1 MLEGFRLSSTPL
13 IQKKDFPPPQL
24 PRKFKP
30 VHVFRK
36 PEEEENQSTVGPPG
50 SARGKTQFTDAMSR
64 GVALGEQPFVGM
76 TALDNFFLHPRLEL
90 FLPAI
95 HNECCLLD
103 HLLMCFG
110 SSY

>member
-36 PEEEENQSTVGPPG
+36 PEEEENQSTMGPPG
-50 SARGKTQFTDAMSR
+50 SARGKPQFTDAMSR

-76 TALDNFFLHPRLEL
+76 TVLDIFFLHPRLEYQL
-90 FLPAI
+90 TIFPAI
-95 HNECCLLD
+95 CNECCLLD
-103 HLLMCFG
+103 HLLM
-110 SSY
+110 YLW